1 MELNNK
7 KLPSLIERA
16 WALHDRLNHEID
28 DSISFCRYCS
38 DHGRY
43 CDIGQTPFLERK
55 RLIAIRDSLN
65 QVENTL
71 LHLQFFIILALG
83 LPEKFMLIYI
93 YMQKLQ
99 SWQLKDR
106 QLALSRL
113 EQTRSCLIKQ
123 VTQYEGRP
131 LDEVKELSACFGNDH
146 ENRTSIDRD
155 VEESVKK
162 NEGESSRRRISGFLI
177 CCIRVL
183 FRPWKWQN
191 AVGIAVNLI
200 LISASLSSTIKFY
213 HSKQQ
218 PYSNSQRKTIVSATY
233 SKEKAAEKLDSLLTI
248 SKMPLDVFCG
258 RG

>member
-71 LHLQFFIILALG
+71 LHLQ
-83 LPEKFMLIYI
+83 
-93 YMQKLQ
+93 KLQ

-131 LDEVKELSACFGNDH
+131 LDVVKELSACFGNDH

-177 CCIRVL
+177 CRIRVL

-218 PYSNSQRKTIVSATY
+218 PYGNSQRKTIVSATY
-233 SKEKAAEKLDSLLTI
+233 SKEKAAEKLDSLLSI

>member
-1 MELNNK
+1 MVVGYVFQPMELNNK
-7 KLPSLIERA
+7 KLLSLIERA

-55 RLIAIRDSLN
+55 KLIAIRDSLN
-65 QVENTL
+65 QVENKL
-71 LHLQFFIILALG
+71 LHLQ
-83 LPEKFMLIYI
+83 
-93 YMQKLQ
+93 KLR

-131 LDEVKELSACFGNDH
+131 LDVVKELSACFGNDH
-146 ENRTSIDRD
+146 ENGTSIDRD

-200 LISASLSSTIKFY
+200 LISASLSSTVKFY

-233 SKEKAAEKLDSLLTI
+233 SKEKEAENLDSLLTI

>member
-28 DSISFCRYCS
+28 ESISFCRYCS

-71 LHLQFFIILALG
+71 LHLQ
-83 LPEKFMLIYI
+83 
-93 YMQKLQ
+93 KLQ

-131 LDEVKELSACFGNDH
+131 LDVVKELSACFGNDH

-233 SKEKAAEKLDSLLTI
+233 SKEKAAEKLDSLLSI

>member
-71 LHLQFFIILALG
+71 LHLQ
-83 LPEKFMLIYI
+83 
-93 YMQKLQ
+93 KLQ

-131 LDEVKELSACFGNDH
+131 LDVVKELSACFGNDH

-218 PYSNSQRKTIVSATY
+218 PYSNSQRKAIVSATY

>member
-71 LHLQFFIILALG
+71 LHLQ
-83 LPEKFMLIYI
+83 
-93 YMQKLQ
+93 KLQ

-106 QLALSRL
+106 QLAVSRL

-131 LDEVKELSACFGNDH
+131 LDVVKELSACFGNDH

-155 VEESVKK
+155 VDESVKK

-213 HSKQQ
+213 QSKQQ

>member
-71 LHLQFFIILALG
+71 LHLL
-83 LPEKFMLIYI
+83 
-93 YMQKLQ
+93 KLQ

-131 LDEVKELSACFGNDH
+131 LDVVKELSACFGNDH

>member
-1 MELNNK
+1 MVVGYVFQPMELNNK
-7 KLPSLIERA
+7 KLRSLIERA

-71 LHLQFFIILALG
+71 LHLQ
-83 LPEKFMLIYI
+83 
-93 YMQKLQ
+93 KLQ

-131 LDEVKELSACFGNDH
+131 LDVVKELSACFGNDH
-146 ENRTSIDRD
+146 ENKTSIDRD

>member
-71 LHLQFFIILALG
+71 LHLQ
-83 LPEKFMLIYI
+83 
-93 YMQKLQ
+93 KLQ

-131 LDEVKELSACFGNDH
+131 LDVVKELSACFGNDH

-162 NEGESSRRRISGFLI
+162 NEGESWRRRISGFLI